1 MGISGENLN
10 KQRMHLLSE
19 YLQQIK
25 SSWPILP
32 SGIWNASSVM
42 RLLRHLSELGRK
54 SRQAGLI
61 SITEISNSIDKTITK
76 IHQNSLQPNSEEI
89 GKLNQ
94 LLVDLEQLI
103 LNIQQQTPVSSST
116 SRVHNL
122 IYLNKSSPSD
132 SLIIDAIHN
141 NGWHV
146 LSIKS
151 VDDLLTIST
160 LDQVKVIL
168 IDTQNIESIDQIK
181 LILERISSTK
191 NHPELVLIT
200 PDCDIEVRLEA
211 LRTGVTHCF
220 TKPINITDLI
230 LSISSFIRPE
240 RIAQKRVLV
249 VEDDESQANFATA
262 LLAKGGL
269 KTLAITNP
277 LSVLEAV
284 EQFQPDLILMDLYMP
299 GANGI
304 ELTQVIREKVE
315 LKSIPIVFLSG
326 EDDMEKKLLALF
338 SGADDFLTKPVR
350 PQHLLATVKTRIS
363 RAEVVF
369 TAGSRG
375 NIDQLTGLKNRKTLL
390 NTLDYCL
397 QQPPT
402 NQQTHAILSV
412 RFADPE
418 QHKHSEAFNTLLLES
433 IDALRN
439 LLDKDNQL
447 ARTSMTSI
455 GILLKRNNPK
465 AVEEL
470 SLTLYQQINQIVQ
483 KSSAETLDTKFG
495 IGLAFI
501 DHTQEDSDS
510 YLLQAEGA
518 SLNAYRQEATS
529 YLTYQLQ
536 EESEEASE
544 TPDDN
549 QFQLQ
554 QFSNALKTKLIEFA
568 EQSFTATDQ
577 SGNQLLELTP
587 RPAPATDIVLI
598 SDNLF
603 STAAYHQLSDQLDQY
618 ICEYAL
624 QLLGNN
630 TMRGI
635 QSQILIPLSAQAI
648 YSDTLIDFIKS
659 ELRRLQLVGT
669 GLSIEFNLPALAKD
683 LKKAR
688 RFLGEISALGIDTL
702 LGHFACN
709 ETAYKVLAYLNAA
722 GVRPHISCMKVDYEA
737 INEIATQI
745 HSLNAKI
752 VLPRVDCFD
761 QVSLHWSEAADYVQS
776 SYTF

>member
-1 MGISGENLN
+1 
-10 KQRMHLLSE
+10 
-19 YLQQIK
+19 
-25 SSWPILP
+25 
-32 SGIWNASSVM
+32 
-42 RLLRHLSELGRK
+42 
-54 SRQAGLI
+54 
-61 SITEISNSIDKTITK
+61 
-76 IHQNSLQPNSEEI
+76 
-89 GKLNQ
+89 
-94 LLVDLEQLI
+94 
-103 LNIQQQTPVSSST
+103 
-116 SRVHNL
+116 
-122 IYLNKSSPSD
+122 
-132 SLIIDAIHN
+132 
-141 NGWHV
+141 
-146 LSIKS
+146 
-151 VDDLLTIST
+151 
-160 LDQVKVIL
+160 
-168 IDTQNIESIDQIK
+168 
-181 LILERISSTK
+181 
-191 NHPELVLIT
+191 
-200 PDCDIEVRLEA
+200 
-211 LRTGVTHCF
+211 
-220 TKPINITDLI
+220 
-230 LSISSFIRPE
+230 
-240 RIAQKRVLV
+240 
-249 VEDDESQANFATA
+249 
-262 LLAKGGL
+262 
-269 KTLAITNP
+269 
-277 LSVLEAV
+277 
-284 EQFQPDLILMDLYMP
+284 MDLYMP

-304 ELTQVIREKVE
+304 ELTQVIREKVY

-326 EDDMEKKLLALF
+326 EDDMEKKLLALY
-338 SGADDFLTKPVR
+338 SGADDFLTKPVK
-350 PQHLLATVKTRIS
+350 PQHLLATVKTRIN

-402 NQQTHAILSV
+402 NQQTHGILSV

-433 IDALRN
+433 IEALRN
-439 LLDKDNQL
+439 LLDTDDQL
-447 ARTSMTSI
+447 ARTSMTSV

-470 SLTLYQQINQIVQ
+470 SSTLYQQINQIVQ

-510 YLLQAEGA
+510 YLSQAENA

-577 SGNQLLELTP
+577 SGNQLLELIP

-635 QSQILIPLSAQAI
+635 RSQILIPISAQAI
-648 YSDTLIDFIKS
+648 YSDTLIDFIKY

-688 RFLGEISALGIDTL
+688 QFLGEISALGIDTL

-709 ETAYKVLAYLNAA
+709 ETAYKVLAYLKAA
-722 GVRPHISCMKVDYEA
+722 GVRPHISCMKVDYEE

-752 VLPRVDCFD
+752 VLPRVDRFD